1 MNNKDELSKIIEK
14 FSLDRTFTR
23 QQDRYCNY
31 KLDDYIYPQKVVW
44 HKNQEKPPLI
54 DYTARDGLWQHPVPY
69 WYAYRNTYIYIKY
82 EEEIRVIPNFERN
95 KERDEAIYNLAC
107 ILYQQNTE
115 TE

>member
-14 FSLDRTFTR
+14 FSPKRTFTR
-23 QQDRYCNY
+23 MHDKIYNDNI
-31 KLDDYIYPQKVVW
+31 DDDIYPRTIIWSKDQD
-44 HKNQEKPPLI
+44 PPPI
-54 DYTARDGLWQHPVPY
+54 MKASYGNWQHPTPCWFPSQNNYVQILY
-69 WYAYRNTYIYIKY
+69 Y
-82 EEEIRVIPNFERN
+82 EEIKKITD